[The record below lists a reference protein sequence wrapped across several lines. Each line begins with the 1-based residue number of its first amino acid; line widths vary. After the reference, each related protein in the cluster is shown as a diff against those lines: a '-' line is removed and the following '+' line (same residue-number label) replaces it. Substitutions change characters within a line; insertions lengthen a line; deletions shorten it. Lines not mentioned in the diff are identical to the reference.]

1 MYKTMKAR
9 YRPNGCLCTD
19 VHIISFY
26 CFFWGGE
33 GSDVPKNSGMQALFV
48 KEQGRQ

>member
-1 MYKTMKAR
+1 MDVYVQMYTLLVSIVLF
-9 YRPNGCLCTD
+9 C
-19 VHIISFY
+19 
-26 CFFWGGE
+26 FWGG

>member
-1 MYKTMKAR
+1 MDVYVQMYT
-9 YRPNGCLCTD
+9 LL
-19 VHIISFY
+19 VFIV
-26 CFFWGGE
+26 FFLGGE